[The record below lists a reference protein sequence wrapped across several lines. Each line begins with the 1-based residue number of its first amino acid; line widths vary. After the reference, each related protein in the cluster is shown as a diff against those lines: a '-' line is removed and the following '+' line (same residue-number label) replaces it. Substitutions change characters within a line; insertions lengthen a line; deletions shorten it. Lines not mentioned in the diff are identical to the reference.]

1 MDVFVQGMKEE
12 DKKRGGVIFRGICQ
26 SMTFNNN
33 DNNKGTSLKKN
44 DNLQGRRE
52 ACERPPS
59 RRRGGRCSPHPRSRA
74 SRVCAAVFILF
85 FVFCF
90 FEKINVHNFCL
101 FPSPFNQQVASSTQQ
116 HTTTTWLES
125 DVMFLVFVYDTCTEL

>member
-1 MDVFVQGMKEE
+1 MKEE

-33 DNNKGTSLKKN
+33 DNNKGASLKKN
-44 DNLQGRRE
+44 DNFLS
-52 ACERPPS
+52 CL
-59 RRRGGRCSPHPRSRA
+59 RSR
-74 SRVCAAVFILF
+74 FY
-85 FVFCF
+85 FVFCFLFF